1 MVPGVDMNTTEPRTL
16 FESLSRRL
24 RETVKYPNPLQLD
37 RPYHPVILR
46 IGFHGED
53 GMLELVRDHVYW
65 HAEHGDDAG
74 LHIEL
79 NCAESE
85 AWERML
91 CGIPE
96 RLRRARGQ

>member
-1 MVPGVDMNTTEPRTL
+1 MSNTEPRAL
-16 FESLSRRL
+16 FEGLSRRL
-24 RETVKYPNPLQLD
+24 RETVKYPIPLQLD

-53 GMLELVRDHVYW
+53 GALELVRDRVYW

-79 NCAESE
+79 ESAETE

-91 CGIPE
+91 RGIPE
-96 RLRRARGQ
+96 RLRKANGQ

>member
-1 MVPGVDMNTTEPRTL
+1 MNATNRRAL
-16 FESLSRRL
+16 FDGLSRRL
-24 RETVKYPNPLQLD
+24 RETVKYATPLQLD

-53 GMLELVRDHVYW
+53 GALELVRDRVYW

-79 NCAESE
+79 DCDESE
-85 AWERML
+85 AWKRML
-91 CGIPE
+91 RGIPE
-96 RLRRARGQ
+96 YARRV